1 MNRKPRIGVTFSD
14 EIKVEPYLKALE
26 AHGAEAIPL
35 APDSLP
41 SLHGFDAL
49 MLGGGVDLNP
59 ILYGQPKDPM
69 TEDPN
74 DKRDILEKSLLE
86 QALVKDLPVLGICRG
101 MQMFN
106 VVHGGTLFQHLAR
119 HQDHQVYG
127 TDKSTPA
134 HEVLIKKNSKLHA
147 VLGTERA
154 AVNSRHHQAV
164 DRPGHGLVI
173 AALAEDG
180 TVEAL
185 ENPDKR
191 FALAV
196 QWHPEDQVPGDLLQ
210 QKLFHQFVAAARQ

>member
-1 MNRKPRIGVTFSD
+1 MNRKPRIGVTFSG
-14 EIKVEPYLKALE
+14 EIKVEPYLNALQV
-26 AHGAEAIPL
+26 HGAEAIPL
-35 APDSLP
+35 APNSLP
-41 SLHGFDAL
+41 SLHGFNAL

-59 ILYGQPKDPM
+59 ILYGQSKDPM
-69 TEDPN
+69 TEEPN
-74 DKRDILEKSLLE
+74 NERDLLEKSLLE
-86 QALVKDLPVLGICRG
+86 QALAQDLPVLGICRG

-106 VVHGGTLFQHLAR
+106 VVHGGTLFQHLSHYR
-119 HQDHQVYG
+119 DHQVYLK
-127 TDKSTPA
+127 DKSIPA
-134 HEVLIKKNSKLHA
+134 HNILIKESSKLHA

-173 AALAEDG
+173 TALAEDG

-185 ENPDKR
+185 ENPEKK

-210 QKLFHQFVAAARQ
+210 QKLFHEFVAIARQ